1 MKLTELIFEHWKI
14 WMRVPVETNVW
25 AQSGTS
31 SECKDGLMWY
41 DGYWATFWYMLNL
54 SWFEMNNKM
63 YAYTG
68 CEDPYVEPRDFEEWY
83 NE

>member
-1 MKLTELIFEHWKI
+1 MKLTKLIFEHWKI

-25 AQSGTS
+25 S
-31 SECKDGLMWY
+31 SYNEGLSYY
-41 DGYWATFWYMLNL
+41 DGEWMTFFYALNHDWYK
-54 SWFEMNNKM
+54 MNNKM